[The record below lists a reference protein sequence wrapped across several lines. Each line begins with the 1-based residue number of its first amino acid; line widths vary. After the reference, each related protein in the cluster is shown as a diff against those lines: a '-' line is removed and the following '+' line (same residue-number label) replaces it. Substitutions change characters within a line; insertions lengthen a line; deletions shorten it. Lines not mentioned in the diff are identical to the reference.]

1 MKPHRKFLLAALVAP
16 LIAAPYGVAA
26 RTAPRSLS
34 TSCDRACL
42 AGFITRYVDAMNR
55 HSPATLPLAPHARFT
70 ENGVAIPLGEGLWT
84 GVGAVGRGYRYDYID
99 TAAGQVAAHLDFVE
113 HGKPGLMS
121 LRMKIVGGRI
131 AEVETVV
138 NRGAANA
145 TRMVPP
151 EPLWDAPEPA
161 ATRLTRAQLA
171 RVAESYLAAVAASDG
186 SKAPFDPD
194 TCVRLENGG
203 VMAQTA
209 HDHPPQP
216 GPNAQSPVPWIR
228 LVASTLGMGCAA
240 QLDTGIY
247 GFITSYNN
255 ARFPVIDVERQI
267 VFGQWNFRRRGDVP
281 GVTYQGT
288 FTPFMEST
296 QFPNE
301 NLLGQAFKIRGGKII
316 RVQGV
321 FLNANVYKAG
331 TGWPGGHDGP
341 VAGLRDGGAAAPKA
355 AGQQ

>member
-1 MKPHRKFLLAALVAP
+1 MQYRSILPLAMLAM
-16 LIAAPYGVAA
+16 AAPVQAA
-26 RTAPRSLS
+26 PQQAQT
-34 TSCDRACL
+34 CDRTCL
-42 AGFITRYVDAMNR
+42 SGFITRYVDALAHHR
-55 HSPATLPLAPHARFT
+55 PGDLPVSANLRFT
-70 ENGVAIPLGEGLWT
+70 ENGAALPLGEGLWT
-84 GVGAVGRGYRYDYID
+84 GVSAVGARYRYDYLD
-99 TAAGQVAAHLDFVE
+99 TQAGQAAAHLDFVE
-113 HGKPGLMS
+113 NGKAGLMS
-121 LRMKIVGGRI
+121 LRLKIVNGRI

-145 TRMVPP
+145 ERMVPT
-151 EPLWDAPEPA
+151 EALWDAPEPA

-171 RVAESYLAAVAASDG
+171 AVAESYVSAVAASDG

-209 HDHPPQP
+209 NDHPPQP

-228 LVASTLGMGCAA
+228 LVASTLGMGCAR

-247 GFITSYNN
+247 KFITSYNN

-267 VFGQWNFRRRGDVP
+267 VFGQWNFRRRGDVK
-281 GVTYQGT
+281 GVTYNGV

-301 NLLGQAFKIRGGKII
+301 NLLGQAFKIRHGKII

-331 TGWPGGHDGP
+331 TGWAGGHDGP
-341 VAGLRDGGAAAPKA
+341 VAGPR
-355 AGQQ
+355 